1 MWGLKARRSTKC
13 CSLRPRIDF
22 TLKLSVQSTCEKNKS
37 GVSWGLRGET
47 LLILVHVLADLNACK
62 DGVSGEVDRDKCAS
76 DPPFLST
83 LKGTHLS
90 LLGFVFVRTLCL

>member
-22 TLKLSVQSTCEKNKS
+22 TLKLSAQSTCEKNKS
-37 GVSWGLRGET
+37 GV
-47 LLILVHVLADLNACK
+47 ILAHVLADLNACK

-83 LKGTHLS
+83 PKGTHLS